1 MVKDPEMDDP
11 KSKDWEKHKHVTD
24 SDDPDYKGAWGHPE
38 VDNLEYDKADAK
50 YEENS
55 RQVKSRTIFKDAMVS
70 IDGLQEKM
78 YELEDSTQSV
88 DIAANLYWGVVMMK
102 SLPSLKLRTLLYSE
116 LFSLSSTAST
126 ISARSRG
133 HLQSSR

>member
-1 MVKDPEMDDP
+1 M
-11 KSKDWEKHKHVTD
+11 
-24 SDDPDYKGAWGHPE
+24 
-38 VDNLEYDKADAK
+38 
-50 YEENS
+50 
-55 RQVKSRTIFKDAMVS
+55 QVKSRTIFKDAMIS

-88 DIAANLYWGVVMMK
+88 DIAANLHWGVVMMK

-133 HLQSSR
+133 HLQSSG